1 MAPKKAAAKDKKGD
15 KPAKAAPASDP
26 AASAAPKVP
35 DASPD
40 FEAGVM
46 FNK

>member
-1 MAPKKAAAKDKKGD
+1 MAPKKAAAAPKDKKGGKD
-15 KPAKAAPASDP
+15 EKPVEVENTAKPTGG
-26 AASAAPKVP
+26 ASA
-35 DASPD
+35 D